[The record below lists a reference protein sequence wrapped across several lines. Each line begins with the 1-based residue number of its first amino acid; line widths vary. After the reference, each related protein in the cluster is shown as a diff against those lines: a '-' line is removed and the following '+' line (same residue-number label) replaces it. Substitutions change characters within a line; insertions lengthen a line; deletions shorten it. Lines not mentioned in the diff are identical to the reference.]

1 MKTFFLDLMA
11 GLAFLVVLLITHS
24 VAWATIVATAIGA
37 GQIAWLLS
45 RREPVPAVQWTG
57 LALVVVLGGASIVT
71 RDARFVMLK
80 PSLLQAGLAASLLRR
95 GWLRRYIKPETLA
108 LLPPEAVVRAG
119 YVHPIMLMGLSAT
132 NLAVALNA
140 TTEAWATYNAI
151 APGIAFAVTGLGLFL
166 VLRLQARASRR
177 QGLTWT
183 HSAQPALA
191 DRT

>member
-108 LLPPEAVVRAG
+108 LLPPHIVERAG
-119 YVHPIMLMGLSAT
+119 YAHPIMLMGLCAA
-132 NLAVALNA
+132 NLVVALNA
-140 TTEAWATYNAI
+140 SPETWAAYNAV
-151 APGIAFAVTGLGLFL
+151 APAIGFATVGSLLFL
-166 VLRLQARASRR
+166 LFRTLARASVR
-177 QGLTWT
+177 QGITWT
-183 HSAQPALA
+183 HPVAATG
-191 DRT
+191 RV

>member
-108 LLPPEAVVRAG
+108 LLPP
-119 YVHPIMLMGLSAT
+119 HMLMGLCAA
-132 NLAVALNA
+132 NLVVALNA
-140 TTEAWATYNAI
+140 SPETWAAYNAV
-151 APGIAFAVTGLGLFL
+151 APAIGFATVGSVLFL
-166 VLRLQARASRR
+166 LFRALARASVRE
-177 QGLTWT
+177 GITWT
-183 HSAQPALA
+183 HPVAATG
-191 DRT
+191 RV